1 MNSID
6 LKFTAIPL
14 IFLIL
19 RIWTLILSVMYD
31 YVQVNDKH
39 VPEPVKIT
47 LLYLSVSIYNKCKH
61 MHSACRSRKTV
72 LD

>member
-47 LLYLSVSIYNKCKH
+47 LLYLSVSIYIINASTC
-61 MHSACRSRKTV
+61 TV
-72 LD
+72 HVGVEKQS